1 MSTVIEATYDGKVLT
16 PVNPSALKPNTRYR
30 LQVDE
35 ALAPA
40 APPTAW
46 DMLEKMAG
54 TLTKPADWAA
64 GHDAYFYPPAKADKT
79 P

>member
-1 MSTVIEATYDGKVLT
+1 LIEATYDGKVLT
-16 PVNPSALKPNTRYR
+16 PVNPSALKPNTR
-30 LQVDE
+30 LP
-35 ALAPA
+35 APGGRGFSSSRA
-40 APPTAW
+40 TTAW
-46 DMLEKMAG
+46 DLLEKMAG